1 MNRVNRKYEIRKNLI
16 LRALLDGGP
25 LSLSELANRT
35 GITLPVVLNT
45 VKRLKKQGLLIE
57 SNGVRVNQTGRP
69 PSIVKLNGRA
79 GYILGIDIGR
89 LFTNFII
96 LDLETKI
103 VADVRRKSIQLSND
117 IRLLD
122 DLEKEIKTVL
132 TEANVSWSKLL
143 GIGISLPGM
152 VKGKEGLGETYFNF
166 GETPARDVLSNRFA
180 KRVHLEHDLEAMA
193 YGERWFGAA
202 KDVKNALCI
211 NVGWGLGAGLI
222 LDGKVYYGED
232 GYAGEFGHIQ
242 VVKNGELC
250 YCGKRGC
257 LETVSSGR
265 AITRIARER
274 ILHGAKTILT
284 REQNLT
290 IEQIDA
296 EAVLK
301 AASVGD
307 DFSIEILQE
316 AGRYLGSAVGIL
328 INLLNPALIILGG
341 GVSMATP
348 YLIESVRIHAMKHSL
363 VQLNRN
369 VRFVTSSLGNKAGA
383 LGVAVY
389 LAEEL
394 FDVEHLNP
402 SAHV

>member
-16 LRALLDGGP
+16 LRVLLDNGP

-45 VKRLKKQGLLIE
+45 VKRLRKQGLLIE
-57 SNGVRVNQTGRP
+57 SNGVRTNQTGRP
-69 PSIVKLNGRA
+69 PSVVKLNGRA

-96 LDLETKI
+96 LDLETNI
-103 VADVRRKSIQLSND
+103 IADVRRKSIPLSND
-117 IRLLD
+117 IKLLD
-122 DLEKEIKTVL
+122 DLENEIKTVL
-132 TEANVSWSKLL
+132 TGANVSWSKLL

-166 GETPARDVLSNRFA
+166 GQVPARDVLSSRFA

-265 AITRIARER
+265 AITRIAREK
-274 ILHGAKTILT
+274 ILRGAKTILT
-284 REQNLT
+284 RDQNLT
-290 IEQIDA
+290 IDQIDA

-301 AASVGD
+301 AASMGD

-316 AGRYLGSAVGIL
+316 AGKYLGSAVGIL
-328 INLLNPALIILGG
+328 INLLNPAMVILGG

-363 VQLNRN
+363 VKLNRN
-369 VRFVTSSLGNKAGA
+369 VKFVTSSLGNKAGA